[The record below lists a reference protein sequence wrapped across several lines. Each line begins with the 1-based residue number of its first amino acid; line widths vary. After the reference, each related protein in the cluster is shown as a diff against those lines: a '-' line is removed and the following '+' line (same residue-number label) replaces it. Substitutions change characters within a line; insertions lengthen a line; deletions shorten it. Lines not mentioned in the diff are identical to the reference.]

1 MAAHRY
7 TVLDVFADAPLEGNA
22 LAVIHDA
29 DGVDADTMHRVAL
42 ETRLSETAFIQSPTA
57 EGADYRNRIWTVA
70 EELPMAGH
78 PSLGAAVA
86 VARARGERSTRY
98 VQQTGAGLQ
107 PVEVECADERH
118 AYASML
124 QEPASF
130 GAELEPARAL
140 AAAGL
145 DPADAHPEL
154 PPQLVSCGVL
164 QLLVPLSERGAL
176 ARVAP
181 RWPAVDE
188 LLWEAGAVTI
198 YLSWSDAE
206 TGAAQARS
214 LPRGFAA
221 EDPATG
227 SAAGPLCAYLAAR
240 TGREDWLVHQGAEM
254 GRPSRLDARMEGER
268 PRVGGG
274 VVALVDGTIEL

>member
-7 TVLDVFADAPLEGNA
+7 TVLDVFAEAPLEGNA

-29 DGVDADTMHRVAL
+29 DDLDAETMRRVAL
-42 ETRLSETAFIQSPTA
+42 ETRLSETTFIQSPSA

-70 EELPMAGH
+70 EELAMAGH
-78 PSLGAAVA
+78 PSLGTAVA
-86 VARARGERSTRY
+86 VARARGERSARY

-124 QEPASF
+124 QEPADF
-130 GAELEPARAL
+130 GAELDPARGL
-140 AAAGL
+140 VAAGL
-145 DPADAHPEL
+145 EPEDAHPDL
-154 PPQLVSCGVL
+154 PPQLVSCGVPM
-164 QLLVPLSERGAL
+164 LLVPLREEGAL
-176 ARVAP
+176 ARLAP

-188 LLWEAGAVTI
+188 LLWEVDAIVI
-198 YLSWSDAE
+198 YLASFDAE
-206 TGAAQARS
+206 TGAARARS

-227 SAAGPLCAYLAAR
+227 AAAGPLCAYLAAR
-240 TGREDWLVHQGAEM
+240 TEREDWLIEQGSEM
-254 GRPSRLDARMEGER
+254 GRPSRLDTRMEGER

-274 VVALVDGTIEL
+274 VVALVDGSIEL